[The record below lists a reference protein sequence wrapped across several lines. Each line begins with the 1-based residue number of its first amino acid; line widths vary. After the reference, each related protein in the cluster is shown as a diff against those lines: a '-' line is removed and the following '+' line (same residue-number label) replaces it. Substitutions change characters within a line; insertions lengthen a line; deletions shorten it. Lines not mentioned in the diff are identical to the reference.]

1 MFVSKLIQ
9 VLLSFQE
16 ILSPSNRQ
24 NLLSVV
30 HDFLDAI
37 ENDNGVESVVDSLM
51 SVVLSVFDNYKQV
64 TGNVKQG
71 DLVFSL
77 MKECLQGTT
86 HLQQK
91 ISHGTLFIYILIYIK

>member
-16 ILSPSNRQ
+16 VLSPSNQQ
-24 NLLSVV
+24 NLLRVV
-30 HDFLDAI
+30 HDFLYAI
-37 ENDNGVESVVDSLM
+37 ENDKGVESVIHGLT
-51 SVVLSVFDNYKQV
+51 SVVFSVFDNYKQV

-71 DLVFSL
+71 ELVFSL

-86 HLQQK
+86 HLQET
-91 ISHGTLFIYILIYIK
+91 ISHGTFFIYLLIGIK